1 MNLRRIVLVTALTLL
16 PAVAG
21 AAPVEGKDYHV
32 IEPAQP
38 TSTDKIE
45 VIEVFGYPCSHCA
58 HAAPAI
64 ARWRKTLPADVQ
76 FSLVPAVFGGVWEAY
91 ARAYYTAE
99 TMGVAE
105 RSHDRLFEVLH
116 TERRQIRN
124 MDDIA
129 AFYGEYGVDKETF
142 LATLS
147 SFPVNAKI
155 AEAGQRVTALQVDG
169 TPTMVVAGKYRVMS
183 PGGDDGFDKMLQVV
197 DHLVERERAARKAG

>member
-1 MNLRRIVLVTALTLL
+1 MLQRLFALFLVL
-16 PAVAG
+16 
-21 AAPVEGKDYHV
+21 AAPLAWAQPYEAGRDYFP

-38 TSTDKIE
+38 TRADKIE

-116 TERRQIRN
+116 TERRPIRN

-142 LATLS
+142 LATLT

-155 AEAGQRVTALQVDG
+155 AEAARRVSAYGVEG
-169 TPTMVVAGKYRVMS
+169 TPTMVVAGKYRVLS
-183 PGGDDGFDKMLQVV
+183 PGGDDGFDRMLQVV